1 MSWYDEKR
9 CLSLKYFRTS
19 EMSEDSCF
27 KVKKVRQSYWNR
39 TKCDTASTLNVQNTK
54 NRGSLYSLWWDLPA
68 TGYSFC
74 VTTIT
79 TRRFYNYLLLI
90 WSALDQQ
97 DSSWQF
103 INPLWRCT
111 QKHLQ
116 KHIITVGV
124 SQVFWYFVVQY
135 FLEPH
140 NLHVSG
146 VGKESSLSTI
156 LLAQAT

>member
-1 MSWYDEKR
+1 MSWYDEKW

-27 KVKKVRQSYWNR
+27 KVKN
-39 TKCDTASTLNVQNTK
+39 LQNGIETGPSVTQHQHWMCK
-54 NRGSLYSLWWDLPA
+54 TQTIGVHYSLWWDLPA

-74 VTTIT
+74 DTTIT
-79 TRRFYNYLLLI
+79 TRQFYNYLLLI

-116 KHIITVGV
+116 EHIISVGV

-140 NLHVSG
+140 NLDVRG
-146 VGKESSLSTI
+146 VGKESSLRTI
-156 LLAQAT
+156 LLAQAA